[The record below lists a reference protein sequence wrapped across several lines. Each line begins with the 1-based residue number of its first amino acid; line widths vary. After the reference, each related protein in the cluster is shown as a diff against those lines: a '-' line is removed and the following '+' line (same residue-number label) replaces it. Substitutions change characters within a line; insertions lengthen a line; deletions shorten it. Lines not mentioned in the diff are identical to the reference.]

1 MKILLG
7 WGGGQ
12 REITLEDC
20 TQRTVLKIHLEPELK
35 HIFEWKGE
43 HFPKFS
49 LMSESV
55 MWLILINFSKMA
67 YFQISCSSLHHGW
80 QVNCLLWYSIF
91 YACLISSE
99 NLNCLAGTDQVH
111 IVRKC
116 GPFSSLPLHISI
128 YSHHNNQTTFPHI
141 SEIIPQNSPICL

>member
-91 YACLISSE
+91 YACHFFREVKLLSRNWPGSHSQKMWAIFLFTSP
-99 NLNCLAGTDQVH
+99 H
-111 IVRKC
+111 
-116 GPFSSLPLHISI
+116 LHLLTS
-128 YSHHNNQTTFPHI
+128 Q
-141 SEIIPQNSPICL
+141 